1 MEVWLPKE
9 EEDRLRKLAR
19 EKYALAAETL
29 IQDMIFSL
37 LAGRLIWP
45 PPPRPITTGRATVGR
60 QNLTADAGAM
70 RMEERE

>member
-1 MEVWLPKE
+1 MEVWLPRE

-37 LAGRLIWP
+37 LSGRLIWP
-45 PPPRPITTGRATVGR
+45 PPPPPVPAERGTVGR
-60 QNLTADAGAM
+60 QIRKGGIGS
-70 RMEERE
+70 E